1 MIPLYAVS
9 CSLFAFG
16 LYHLAQTLFGL
27 PSNRSVKALR
37 NIPGKRK
44 WIERLQVVLLP
55 FARLISKLLPMSE
68 YKVRRMGADLARL
81 HIAHSPQEFIGM
93 SMAKSLLL
101 ALIGLL
107 FIPLGMPWLA
117 LLTAVTALLS
127 YFQSMQAV
135 RKRVEALNHEIEG
148 ELPRLVETLNYAMQD
163 NRDLLTFFEKYR
175 KVAGKALGPEL
186 DRLIVD
192 MKTGNLESA
201 LRRMDARLGLPS
213 FAALYAVL
221 CGVHQGVDQHVS
233 LLVLEQ
239 DLRTKEREM
248 LRRTMTKRPFRIKAA
263 SFILTALMILLFLV
277 PLALLIIHNIQSV
290 GF

>member
-1 MIPLYAVS
+1 MIPLYALS
-9 CSLFAFG
+9 GGLFALG
-16 LYHLAQTLFGL
+16 LYRLVLAIFGL
-27 PSNRSVKALR
+27 PSRMSVIAIR
-37 NIPGKRK
+37 RIRGKRK
-44 WIERLQVVLLP
+44 WIDRLQTALLP
-55 FARLISKLLPMSE
+55 LARLISKMLPMSD
-68 YKVRRMGADLARL
+68 YKDKRMEVDLARL
-81 HIAHSPQEFIGM
+81 RISQSPREFVGTLM
-93 SMAKSLLL
+93 TKALLL

-117 LLTAVTALLS
+117 LLTAVAALLS
-127 YFQSMQAV
+127 YFQNMQSI
-135 RKRVEALNHEIEG
+135 RKKVEALNREIEG
-148 ELPRLVETLNYAMQD
+148 ELPRLVETRNYTLQD

-175 KVAGKALGPEL
+175 RVVGLALGPEI

-192 MKTGNLESA
+192 IKTGNQEAA

-213 FAALYAVL
+213 FAALCTILY
-221 CGVHQGVDQHVS
+221 GVHQGVDQHVS

-248 LRRTMTKRPFRIKAA
+248 LRRTMAKRPFQIKAA

-277 PLALLIIHNIQSV
+277 PLALLIIRNIQPV